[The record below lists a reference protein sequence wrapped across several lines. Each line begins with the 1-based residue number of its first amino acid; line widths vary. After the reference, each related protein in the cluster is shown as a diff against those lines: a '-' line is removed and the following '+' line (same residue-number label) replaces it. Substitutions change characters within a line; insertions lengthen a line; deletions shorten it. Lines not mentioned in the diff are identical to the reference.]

1 MKKLNKK
8 EMVQNLAEQYAVNV
22 KVGDVIRAKQETHYR
37 KSLSLLAKVK
47 VKSMPDSMLP
57 IVIA

>member
-37 KSLSLLAKVK
+37 NKVIVAFGKSKGK
-47 VKSMPDSMLP
+47 
-57 IVIA
+57 VIA